1 MSSETVEKDDKKKK
15 ALAAAAKEAE
25 EREEE
30 EDDDESEEDDD
41 SDSAATRPM
50 KANEAPAPREK
61 VVIDR
66 PSSIAMVGTIARR
79 EFASYFNSVIT
90 YIVIGVSMAALGGHF
105 FTYKGGFWSVDRVT
119 MQRMFEFL
127 PYALCGL
134 VIPLFTMRVLADEK
148 RVGTIELLITMPV
161 KDSEVILGKY
171 FAALGIVT
179 VQLLLVVLYPIAMF
193 KWPWHLGDLDWGT
206 FWVQMLGLFFLSA
219 AGVAVGLMYSS
230 FTDSQILSYFA
241 TTLTLSVLYVIGQ
254 LSGVESLQGAI
265 GDGISFIS
273 LQSRLDP
280 FARGLL
286 DSRAIVYFVSIAVL
300 CLVVA
305 FHSLERR
312 KWA

>member
-1 MSSETVEKDDKKKK
+1 MSSETVEKDEKKKK
-15 ALAAAAKEAE
+15 ALAAAEAAA
-25 EREEE
+25 ER
-30 EDDDESEEDDD
+30 EDDDEDD
-41 SDSAATRPM
+41 SDEGDDEDDVATRPV
-50 KANEAPAPREK
+50 KANELPSAPREK

-66 PSSIAMVGTIARR
+66 PSSIAMVSTIARR
-79 EFASYFNSVIT
+79 EFASYFNSIIT
-90 YIVIGVSMAALGGHF
+90 YIVIGVSMMALGGHF

-127 PYALCGL
+127 PYALVGL

-171 FAALGIVT
+171 VAALGIVT
-179 VQLLLVVLYPIAMF
+179 VQLFLVVLYPIAMF

-254 LSGVESLQGAI
+254 LSGVESLQGAV
-265 GDGISFIS
+265 GDAISFIS